1 MAIKLAWRYFI
12 AQTHTLHYEQSYFF
26 ISTAKDWNALLVD
39 SPFLS
44 FLVLNVYI
52 VADRKRLR
60 NNKKQVSQAIAGNW
74 RCRVERLKV

>member
-1 MAIKLAWRYFI
+1 MLGG
-12 AQTHTLHYEQSYFF
+12 TLLHRPTPFTTNSHIFF

-52 VADRKRLR
+52 VADRKRLM

-74 RCRVERLKV
+74 RWRVERLKV